1 MFALF
6 SIGLYWRRNL
16 PFPLLNSHD
25 TASELVLNSLFCQ
38 DAVFAHCSFL
48 LWFYTNGW
56 ARLCMA
62 RPWPPR
68 GSGTGSC
75 TLPPYGLWNHAA
87 VPGGVRSSLIRLLL
101 FALWNVVEGWRAAA
115 LSPFW
120 EGVVFEQSRYCSI
133 PIGIIPFQQF
143 TFVCDDVF
151 WISSA
156 IRRLSAFWYIMKDI
170 APLDCLTIV
179 SRNSGSPNMRHP
191 SKPLSSF

>member
-1 MFALF
+1 MLKIIVCDDDERDLDRMTELVEAYRSTHQEQPF
-6 SIGLYWRRNL
+6 SVDRV
-16 PFPLLNSHD
+16 D

-120 EGVVFEQSRYCSI
+120 EGAVFEQSRYCSI
-133 PIGIIPFQQF
+133 RSVLRHRCWEIFEPYCRPG
-143 TFVCDDVF
+143 
-151 WISSA
+151 
-156 IRRLSAFWYIMKDI
+156 
-170 APLDCLTIV
+170 PL
-179 SRNSGSPNMRHP
+179 
-191 SKPLSSF
+191 

>member
-1 MFALF
+1 MCHPGSKLHNAQITLLHYTQRRQFETFNFSFQQKLTSCSHCLPFF

-16 PFPLLNSHD
+16 PSPLLNSHD
-25 TASELVLNSLFCQ
+25 TVFELVLNSLLCQ

-115 LSPFW
+115 SSPFW
-120 EGVVFEQSRYCSI
+120 EGVVFEQSRHCSI
-133 PIGIIPFQQF
+133 RSVLRHRCWEIFEPYCRPG
-143 TFVCDDVF
+143 
-151 WISSA
+151 
-156 IRRLSAFWYIMKDI
+156 
-170 APLDCLTIV
+170 PL
-179 SRNSGSPNMRHP
+179 
-191 SKPLSSF
+191 